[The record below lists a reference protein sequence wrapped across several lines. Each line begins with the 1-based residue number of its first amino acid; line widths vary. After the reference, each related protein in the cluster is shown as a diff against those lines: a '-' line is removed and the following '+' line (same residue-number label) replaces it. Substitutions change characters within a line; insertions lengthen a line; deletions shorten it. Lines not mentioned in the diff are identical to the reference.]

1 MKVVILSDW
10 DSRLP
15 EILRPYYKGDDES
28 WRWGEVI
35 KFIEKSAMPWDQ
47 TYRPEKNTKAIMKYD
62 CSYMEEGVTVYRAF
76 GREGTITFKL
86 VDVDITRPWTICEYD
101 SSEYVQYLDIIP
113 VEPKVNFYKLPDY
126 VAE

>member
-10 DSRLP
+10 DCRLP

-35 KFIEKSAMPWDQ
+35 KFIEKNAMPWDQ
-47 TYRPEKNTKAIMKYD
+47 TYRPEKHTVAIMKYD
-62 CSYMEEGVTVYRAF
+62 CPYMEEEGVSVYRAF
-76 GREGTITFKL
+76 GREGTVTFKI

-101 SSEYVQYLDIIP
+101 SSEYIQYLDIVPI
-113 VEPKVNFYKLPDY
+113 EPNVNFYKLPD
-126 VAE
+126 